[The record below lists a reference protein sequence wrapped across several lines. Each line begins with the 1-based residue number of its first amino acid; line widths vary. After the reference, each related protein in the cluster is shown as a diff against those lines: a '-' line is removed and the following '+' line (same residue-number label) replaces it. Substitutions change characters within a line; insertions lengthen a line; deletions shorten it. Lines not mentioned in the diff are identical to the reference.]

1 MWKNDQIRTNVRY
14 LQPCN
19 FSMALAP
26 TPLPISHVQ
35 VWQVDID
42 LKTSPCFTPECIL
55 SKDEIARGQSF
66 KEVAD
71 ANRFLATRTALRLLL
86 SASMNLHPKLV
97 RLTQDT
103 HGKLVLADA
112 QGVDFNVSHSGSQAL
127 IAISTNG
134 PVGIDIEKRC
144 MNFNW
149 VTVANHLL
157 TACESRYI
165 DTLPFAIGCN
175 VFYDTWV
182 AKEAFLK
189 ALGFGITYP
198 LTAFSVLAE
207 HIPLSTHVNCHRG
220 KMQFLPTTNMDDER
234 GVVIPHI
241 HEPGELTQLSTFRG
255 NWLLVTEGY
264 SAFIAWSTKAQDGAQ
279 Q

>member
-1 MWKNDQIRTNVRY
+1 MY
-14 LQPCN
+14 LQPCS
-19 FSMALAP
+19 FSLVLVTAP
-26 TPLPISHVQ
+26 PVPHVR
-35 VWQVDID
+35 VWRVNID
-42 LKTSPCFTPECIL
+42 LRTPPCFTPDCVL

-66 KEVAD
+66 KRVAD
-71 ANRFLATRTALRLLL
+71 ANRFLATRTALRFLL
-86 SASMNLHPKLV
+86 STSTNLHPKLV

-103 HGKLVLADA
+103 HGKLVSADA

-134 PVGIDIEKRC
+134 PVGIDIEERR
-144 MNFNW
+144 MDFNW
-149 VTVANHLL
+149 VTVASHLL

-165 DTLPFAIGCN
+165 NTLPSALACN
-175 VFYDTWV
+175 IFYDTWV

-207 HIPLSTHVNCHRG
+207 HIPLSAHVNCYRG
-220 KMQFLPTTNMDDER
+220 KMQFLSTTNMDDER
-234 GVVIPHI
+234 GVIVPNI

-255 NWLLVTEGY
+255 NWLLVIEGY
-264 SAFIAWSTKAQDGAQ
+264 SAFIAWSTKAQEGAQ

>member
-1 MWKNDQIRTNVRY
+1 
-14 LQPCN
+14 
-19 FSMALAP
+19 
-26 TPLPISHVQ
+26 
-35 VWQVDID
+35 VWQVNID
-42 LKTSPCFTPECIL
+42 LRAPPRFTPDCVL

-66 KEVAD
+66 KGVAD

-86 SASMNLHPKLV
+86 SVSMNLHPKVV

-112 QGVDFNVSHSGSQAL
+112 KGVDFSVSHSGSQAL

-134 PVGIDIEKRC
+134 PVGIDIEERC
-144 MNFNW
+144 MDFNW
-149 VTVANHLL
+149 VTVASHLL

-165 DTLPFAIGCN
+165 DTLPSALACN

-189 ALGFGITYP
+189 ALGVGITYP

-207 HIPLSTHVNCHRG
+207 HLPPSAHVDCHRS
-220 KMQFLPTTNMDDER
+220 KMQFLPSTNADDKK
-234 GVVIPHI
+234 GVVVPNI

-255 NWLLVTEGY
+255 DWLLVVEGY
-264 SAFIAWSTKAQDGAQ
+264 SAFIAWSTKAQEGAQ
-279 Q
+279 